1 MNPCFLSKDI
11 VSGILED
18 GMPFA
23 LSLCMMLPS
32 DDFCD
37 IWLNYATPSVI
48 DSVNSSLFNSGAALA
63 LLRFGRGPVNNI
75 GSFLKARDGVTL
87 WVCLLVPLP
96 TGSGF
101 IHSFFA
107 GDLVFFS
114 IFCDKLVPGFRH
126 LLFCLMDI
134 KTQCQQEDGL
144 HT

>member
-1 MNPCFLSKDI
+1 MNPCLLSKDI
-11 VSGILED
+11 VSGILKD

-37 IWLNYATPSVI
+37 IWLNNATTSMVY
-48 DSVNSSLFNSGAALA
+48 SVNSSLFNSGAALA

-96 TGSGF
+96 RGASL
-101 IHSFFA
+101 IHSFFSR
-107 GDLVFFS
+107 DLVFFS
-114 IFCDKLVPGFRH
+114 VFCDKLIPSFRH
-126 LLFCLMDI
+126 VFFCLY
-134 KTQCQQEDGL
+134 G
-144 HT
+144 